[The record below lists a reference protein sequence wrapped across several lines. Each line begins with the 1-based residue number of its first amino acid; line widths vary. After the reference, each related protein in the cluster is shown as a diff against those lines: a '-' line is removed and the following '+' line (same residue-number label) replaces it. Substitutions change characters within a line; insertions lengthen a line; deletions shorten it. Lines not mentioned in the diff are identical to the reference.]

1 MDGIYLTWLISALA
15 LGVIL
20 LPVFK
25 PKWSKVSLP
34 PFLDFI
40 RRYWV
45 HIFLLVMVYN
55 AKDFLDQIDRIL
67 MARTGLDM
75 TPWIYAVEGD
85 MVLWVQQT
93 FMADWLSHSLTHFY
107 VAGYMF
113 ICYVSIFYMAYF
125 DDRWMAD
132 RVALA
137 IFWVY
142 VCAVPFYL
150 FFNVR
155 VTGDHITEMETIA
168 YQLTPEIA
176 DWFRRID
183 PFTNG
188 MPSLHIGIPFAV
200 WLCLV
205 RFDEDNR
212 WILYQRLVFGYVILT
227 AFTIIYLGIH
237 WISDIIGGMA
247 IAAFAVHLS
256 DRTSPVIWK
265 YLDERTMN
273 AQLAVLLSTPSI
285 AFNNVKSNLKGFI
298 SRYLKPTS
306 KETGR
311 MVFAVVIMLLMVIT
325 YDLTHNSIPAG
336 GVESP
341 EQAEA
346 ADGWLGVIDNR
357 TNGTIFTLH
366 DLSNLD
372 NVFEV
377 DDIDGL
383 TLNSTYSISSNYL
396 AIATELEINVY
407 LIGEVV
413 EKITTIQHA
422 GVEDI
427 FLTTLE
433 QRVDIIAVSESNLV
447 HLVDVLNSAQK
458 NFIYNGSGIV
468 AAVDGSEYIYSADE
482 LEFEVR
488 LGSIATFGE
497 TSFNYNASS
506 SIEQEAEMESWGQ
519 AVNISN
525 TSILQLNF
533 DQDYLLVNVNLTT
546 TDRIVLID
554 RTTGNS
560 SLIGD
565 PKYSQTEPEI
575 GYGFIVWSS
584 KDNLDPN
591 NPSAEYLDGEIFL
604 MDLQTGLTEAITADS
619 IHQTNPSILEGHI
632 VYLETNSQG
641 ESVVRVLS
649 REVILQ
655 PYSNMALQIGLFV
668 LLGLTF
674 TYVWQRQVENRVGTH

>member
-1 MDGIYLTWLISALA
+1 
-15 LGVIL
+15 
-20 LPVFK
+20 
-25 PKWSKVSLP
+25 
-34 PFLDFI
+34 
-40 RRYWV
+40 
-45 HIFLLVMVYN
+45 
-55 AKDFLDQIDRIL
+55 
-67 MARTGLDM
+67 
-75 TPWIYAVEGD
+75 
-85 MVLWVQQT
+85 
-93 FMADWLSHSLTHFY
+93 
-107 VAGYMF
+107 
-113 ICYVSIFYMAYF
+113 
-125 DDRWMAD
+125 
-132 RVALA
+132 
-137 IFWVY
+137 
-142 VCAVPFYL
+142 
-150 FFNVR
+150 
-155 VTGDHITEMETIA
+155 
-168 YQLTPEIA
+168 
-176 DWFRRID
+176 
-183 PFTNG
+183 
-188 MPSLHIGIPFAV
+188 
-200 WLCLV
+200 
-205 RFDEDNR
+205 
-212 WILYQRLVFGYVILT
+212 
-227 AFTIIYLGIH
+227 
-237 WISDIIGGMA
+237 MA
-247 IAAFAVHLS
+247 IAALGVHLS

-285 AFNNVKSNLKGFI
+285 AFNNVKSNLTAFT

-341 EQAEA
+341 QQAEA

-357 TNGTIFTLH
+357 TNGTVFTLH

-377 DDIDGL
+377 QNISEL

-396 AIATELEINVY
+396 AIATESAINVY
-407 LIGEVV
+407 FIGEII
-413 EKITTIQHA
+413 EKITTIQYS

-427 FLTTLE
+427 FLTKVE
-433 QRVDIIAVSESNLV
+433 QRVDIIAVSDYNLV
-447 HLVDVLNSAQK
+447 HFVDVLNVPQM
-458 NFIYNGSGIV
+458 NYIHNGTGIV
-468 AAVDGSEYIYSADE
+468 AAVQDSEYIYSADD

-497 TSFNYNASS
+497 TSFVYNASS
-506 SIEQEAEMESWGQ
+506 SPEQEAEMESWGQ
-519 AVNISN
+519 SINLSN
-525 TSILQLNF
+525 ASILQLDF
-533 DQDYLLVNVNLTT
+533 DQDYFLINVNLTS
-546 TDRIVLID
+546 TDRIVLVD

-560 SLIGD
+560 SLVGD

-575 GYGFIVWSS
+575 GYGYVVWSS

-604 MDLQTGLTEAITADS
+604 MDLQTGITEAITADS
-619 IHQTNPSILEGHI
+619 IHQTNPSILEEHI

-674 TYVWQRQVENRVGTH
+674 VYVWQRQVENRIGTY

>member
-93 FMADWLSHSLTHFY
+93 FMADWLNHLLTHFY

-183 PFTNG
+183 PFSNG

-212 WILYQRLVFGYVILT
+212 WILYRRLVFGYVALT

-247 IAAFAVHLS
+247 IAALGVHLS

-285 AFNNVKSNLKGFI
+285 AFNNAKSNLTGFI
-298 SRYLKPTS
+298 SRYLNPTS

-377 DDIDGL
+377 EDIDGL

-407 LIGEVV
+407 FIGEVV
-413 EKITTIQHA
+413 EKLTTIQHA

-433 QRVDIIAVSESNLV
+433 QRVDIIAVSEYNLV

-458 NFIYNGSGIV
+458 NFIHNGSGIV

-497 TSFNYNASS
+497 TSFIYNASS
-506 SIEQEAEMESWGQ
+506 SIEQETEMESWGQ
-519 AVNISN
+519 AVNLSN

-546 TDRIVLID
+546 TDRIVIID

-575 GYGFIVWSS
+575 GYGFVVWSS

-641 ESVVRVLS
+641 ESVVRILS

-674 TYVWQRQVENRVGTH
+674 TYVWQRQVENRVGTY

>member
-265 YLDERTMN
+265 YLMR
-273 AQLAVLLSTPSI
+273 
-285 AFNNVKSNLKGFI
+285 
-298 SRYLKPTS
+298 
-306 KETGR
+306 GR
-311 MVFAVVIMLLMVIT
+311 
-325 YDLTHNSIPAG
+325 
-336 GVESP
+336 
-341 EQAEA
+341 
-346 ADGWLGVIDNR
+346 
-357 TNGTIFTLH
+357 
-366 DLSNLD
+366 
-372 NVFEV
+372 
-377 DDIDGL
+377 
-383 TLNSTYSISSNYL
+383 
-396 AIATELEINVY
+396 
-407 LIGEVV
+407 
-413 EKITTIQHA
+413 
-422 GVEDI
+422 
-427 FLTTLE
+427 
-433 QRVDIIAVSESNLV
+433 
-447 HLVDVLNSAQK
+447 
-458 NFIYNGSGIV
+458 
-468 AAVDGSEYIYSADE
+468 
-482 LEFEVR
+482 
-488 LGSIATFGE
+488 
-497 TSFNYNASS
+497 
-506 SIEQEAEMESWGQ
+506 
-519 AVNISN
+519 
-525 TSILQLNF
+525 
-533 DQDYLLVNVNLTT
+533 
-546 TDRIVLID
+546 
-554 RTTGNS
+554 
-560 SLIGD
+560 
-565 PKYSQTEPEI
+565 
-575 GYGFIVWSS
+575 
-584 KDNLDPN
+584 
-591 NPSAEYLDGEIFL
+591 
-604 MDLQTGLTEAITADS
+604 
-619 IHQTNPSILEGHI
+619 
-632 VYLETNSQG
+632 
-641 ESVVRVLS
+641 
-649 REVILQ
+649 
-655 PYSNMALQIGLFV
+655 
-668 LLGLTF
+668 
-674 TYVWQRQVENRVGTH
+674 

>member
-298 SRYLKPTS
+298 SGYLKPTS

-433 QRVDIIAVSESNLV
+433 QRVDIIAVSESNLI

-519 AVNISN
+519 AVNLSN

-575 GYGFIVWSS
+575 GYGFVVWSS

-632 VYLETNSQG
+632 VYLEPSGFAPSRYFPVSRPPASGAYASIGHCSLTAISANPISI
-641 ESVVRVLS
+641 VR
-649 REVILQ
+649 
-655 PYSNMALQIGLFV
+655 F
-668 LLGLTF
+668 
-674 TYVWQRQVENRVGTH
+674 NRLYWF